1 LNHGTQ
7 VIEKEIGMENILL
20 IDNDPTVI
28 RVLRQTFA
36 GSGFEL
42 FNAPNRSKAL
52 EIFRTTVLRAVIL
65 ELCLPGESGPDLY
78 RDIRKR
84 SADVPIL
91 VLSSTNDELD
101 KILLLELGADDYIT
115 KPFSP
120 RELLARVRVAVRRL
134 NLTSLPKDVFAF
146 DDVVVNFQNMELFKS
161 GHNIPV
167 TRQELRVLRFF
178 VHNPGRVVS
187 DSELL
192 GAAWG
197 THSRP
202 ASGTIKTHILRLRQK
217 VENDPRNPLHLRT
230 VHRAG
235 YKFVF

>member
-1 LNHGTQ
+1 
-7 VIEKEIGMENILL
+7 MENILL

>member
-1 LNHGTQ
+1 
-7 VIEKEIGMENILL
+7 MENILL
-20 IDNDPTVI
+20 IDNDPAVL

-36 GSGFEL
+36 GSGFEI
-42 FNAPNRSKAL
+42 FCAPNRSKAL
-52 EIFRTTVLRAVIL
+52 EVFRTTVLRAVIL

-84 SADVPIL
+84 SAEVPIL
-91 VLSSTNDELD
+91 VLSSAKDELD

-120 RELLARVRVAVRRL
+120 RELLARVRVALRRL
-134 NLTSLPKDVFAF
+134 NLTTMPKDVFAF
-146 DDVVVNFQNMELFKS
+146 DDVVVNFQSMELFKS
-161 GHNIPV
+161 GRNIPV

-178 VHNPGRVVS
+178 VNNQGRVVS

-197 THSRP
+197 NHRRP

-217 VENDPRNPLHLRT
+217 LENDPRNPIHLRT

-235 YKFVF
+235 YDSVR

>member
-1 LNHGTQ
+1 
-7 VIEKEIGMENILL
+7 MENILL
-20 IDNDPTVI
+20 IDNDPIVV

-42 FNAPNRSKAL
+42 FSAPNRSKAL
-52 EIFRTTVLRAVIL
+52 EMFRTTVLRAVIL

>member
-1 LNHGTQ
+1 
-7 VIEKEIGMENILL
+7 MENILL
-20 IDNDPTVI
+20 IDNDPAVI

-42 FNAPNRSKAL
+42 FTAPSRSSAL
-52 EIFRTTVLRAVIL
+52 EVFRTTVLRAVIL
-65 ELCLPGESGPDLY
+65 ELCLPGESGPDLC
-78 RDIRKR
+78 REIRKR

-91 VLSSTNDELD
+91 VLSSANDELD

-120 RELLARVRVAVRRL
+120 RELLARVRAAVRRL
-134 NLTSLPKDVFAF
+134 NRISMPNDVFAF
-146 DDVVVNFQNMELFKS
+146 DDVVVNFQSMELFRS
-161 GHNIPV
+161 GRNVPV

-178 VHNPGRVVS
+178 VHNQGRVVS

-192 GAAWG
+192 NAAWD

-217 VENDPRNPLHLRT
+217 LEKDPRNPLHFRT

-235 YKFVF
+235 YKFVL